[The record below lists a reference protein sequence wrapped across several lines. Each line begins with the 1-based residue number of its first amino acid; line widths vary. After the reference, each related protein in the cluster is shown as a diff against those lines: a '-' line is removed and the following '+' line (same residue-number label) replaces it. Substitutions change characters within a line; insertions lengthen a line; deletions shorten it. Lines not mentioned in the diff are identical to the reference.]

1 MSIYGKVPVFDCKTD
16 EWVVHVAQLNNFFI
30 ANGIDDITDAQRVR
44 RRAILLNSMSQDSYR
59 LTRDLLYPNTPES
72 TDYKAIIA
80 ALDGHFDPKK
90 CIYAERQKF
99 YSAKKDPHESMVEYA
114 ARLRG
119 LASACCFG
127 TALEMCLTDRFVL
140 GLDTASAREK
150 LFRED
155 PNQLKL
161 NKALEVACAVESAQ
175 RIVSAGDSAELI
187 KSEPVLYTDSRRKA
201 TASGGTRGGRARGG
215 GDGGAPR
222 CSVCGARSHD
232 TSVCGYRHLSCN
244 LCGAKGHLKRMCSK
258 RYYVHNEITT
268 KKDKIVKKQHNGMQN
283 NYILEGSDRDECN
296 DFSPIN
302 NVRDINNESRINTI
316 LCKEEKPISLEVIVR
331 GVTLSME
338 VDSGSGVSALPAR
351 IWYMYFSRNLSLGES
366 NKTLYTY
373 SGSALRLLGMCY
385 LPVTYNNVTHNIKFY
400 VVENGPV
407 PLLGRD
413 FMTKF
418 NFAFISL
425 NYCSVDKEKFILSK
439 YKTLFS
445 GGLGTFNKYK
455 LTLHLK
461 EGVTPKFF
469 KARPVPFALK
479 NKVSAELDRL
489 VRAGILKP
497 VSYSNYASP
506 IVAVL
511 KKNNDVR
518 IFGDYSMTI
527 NKALIIDSYPLP
539 KISELCASL
548 HDCRYFSR
556 LDLSNSYNQFLLD
569 DESQK
574 YTCINT
580 HKGLFVYTR
589 LVFGLSNAPALFQ
602 RAMVQLLQ
610 GIDGVEC
617 FLDDLLI
624 AAPTAELHWE
634 RVDLVLSR
642 LRDAGLMLQRSK
654 CSFFQNKIEYL
665 GFVIDR
671 FGLHKNPDKIKA
683 ITQARVPGNV

>member
-1 MSIYGKVPVFDCKTD
+1 MSIYGKVPVFDCKID

-316 LCKEEKPISLEVIVR
+316 LYKEEKPISLEVMVR

-479 NKVSAELDRL
+479 DKVSAELDRL

-518 IFGDYSMTI
+518 ICGDYSMTI

-624 AAPTAELHWE
+624 AAPPAELHWE
-634 RVDLVLSR
+634 RVDLVLNR

-654 CSFFQNKIEYL
+654 CSFF
-665 GFVIDR
+665 
-671 FGLHKNPDKIKA
+671 
-683 ITQARVPGNV
+683 